1 MSRSKISKKISSK
14 RRVYKRKAMSRKSSM
29 RTIINKTVSR
39 ALMRK
44 TETKVNF
51 VNYVNEPFNSTISVS
66 ADLYNLIPSIAQGTD
81 DNNRIGNSIQP
92 LYTNI
97 RGYVGI
103 HCGDTLYDTLGPLD
117 VQLFCLR
124 GKTRK
129 DGSVYPRPTSDL
141 DIIKRGI
148 TKQQFDGTF
157 ASSCSPVNVE
167 DFQIIFKKNFRLI
180 PIPTTS
186 SSTGSA
192 PTSFSLP
199 NNSNSGSTIYK
210 LKHKIN
216 WAKIGVK
223 KFLYESTSAS
233 QPINENIFWCLGF
246 AQYNNPNAAVAATYT
261 PVQVSMQAMTYYK
274 DM

>member
-1 MSRSKISKKISSK
+1 MRAPKKFAK
-14 RRVYKRKAMSRKSSM
+14 RPVRKYAPKRV
-29 RTIINKTVSR
+29 
-39 ALMRK
+39 RK
-44 TETKVNF
+44 TTRSSNQKITRVVNSILRRKVESKVNF
-51 VNYVNEPFNSTISVS
+51 VNYVNEPFNSTISVPG
-66 ADLYNLIPSIAQGTD
+66 DLYNLLPSIAQGTD

-92 LYTNI
+92 LYTNV

-103 HCGDTLYDTLGPLD
+103 HCNDTLYATLGPLD

-141 DIIKRGI
+141 DIIKRGV
-148 TKQQFDGTF
+148 TKQQYDGTF
-157 ASSCSPVNVE
+157 ASSISPVNTE

-199 NNSNSGSTIYK
+199 NNSNTGSTIYK
-210 LKHKIN
+210 FKHKIN
-216 WAKIGVK
+216 WEKLGVK
-223 KFLYESTSAS
+223 KLLYEATSAS

-246 AQYNNPNAAVAATYT
+246 AQYNDPNTAVSTTYT
-261 PVQVSMQAMTYYK
+261 PVQVTMQAMTYYK